1 MTAQPKPAHRRQQLP
16 CNASRAGWT
25 ALREKLSLA
34 AVSVAGQVAAVARQY
49 GPCATAR
56 RAATAIRREIRIIK
70 GHPVVTTRVIW
81 VVWALAFI
89 ATGDLP
95 TNWFG
100 FITSLVRLGL
110 SAILLARWWRHSGQ
124 QRWRA
129 TRGRMNE
136 PVTSGSDA
144 ASAALV
150 EELQATVAANNA
162 RIDSL
167 MTALAEAFKAA
178 GREVPEKLATDVPNG
193 PMLRLVKGEPSDV
206 VAG

>member
-1 MTAQPKPAHRRQQLP
+1 MTKRV
-16 CNASRAGWT
+16 
-25 ALREKLSLA
+25 KLTLTGLN
-34 AVSVAGQVAAVARQY
+34 VARQVAAFVRQCGPSAARNI
-49 GPCATAR
+49 G
-56 RAATAIRREIRIIK
+56 AAISGEIRIVK

-100 FITSLVRLGL
+100 FVTSLVRLGL

-124 QRWRA
+124 QRWRT

-136 PVTSGSDA
+136 PITGNGDA
-144 ASAALV
+144 ATASLV

-167 MTALAEAFKAA
+167 RTALAEAFKAA
-178 GREVPEKLATDVPNG
+178 GREVPQELATDVPTG
-193 PMLRLVKGEPSDV
+193 PMLRLVKSDGSDV